1 MLDQLEIEPLSETL
15 KNTEN
20 LISEESFLE
29 SDIPPLE
36 SVPEVSELPS
46 FLGTD
51 FGSREGQKSGRITR
65 SKSARFNPI
74 L

>member
-1 MLDQLEIEPLSETL
+1 MSETL
-15 KNTEN
+15 KHTKN
-20 LISEESFLE
+20 LRSEESFLE

-46 FLGTD
+46 FIGTD
-51 FGSREGQKSGRITR
+51 FGTSEGQKSGRITR